1 MSEMELS
8 EKVKKEENST
18 EEETEKEAEI
28 GKDIENSENMD
39 NNEKELSLTEDTSL
53 QQEKKRYI
61 NLYFCQI
68 SIGIIFTL
76 LYILISI
83 LMNVINRIIFHTYH
97 FKFNFTILFF
107 QQLFALITFTLLSKY
122 SSTYRNK
129 VGEISFDDFKS
140 LYKNYV
146 SFTLIFILNNLC
158 GFIGSQKI
166 VNTPMYLTLRKL
178 VLVMIYLY
186 DLLIDKKKIANFTTA
201 CIILVTFGTIL
212 AGIEDF
218 STDYLGYFI
227 VLLYNSFTVLYNKL
241 TEIFKKNTGI
251 PNLKLLVY
259 NSYLSCPL
267 LFFLIIIS
275 GEIGKLY
282 KYFSGEKIFEGTYF
296 GLFSNLL
303 ASFGFCVAM
312 IMSFF
317 ISNEKNSSLFTSMLS
332 NSKDIVITAISYFYL
347 PKTKFTFC
355 IIGGLLISTLAAVM
369 ISVKSMSDNLKKKDI
384 KEYTPIQIVE
394 EEKKKEAV

>member
-1 MSEMELS
+1 MSEIELS
-8 EKVKKEENST
+8 EKTKKEEKST
-18 EEETEKEAEI
+18 DEETEKEPEI
-28 GKDIENSENMD
+28 GKSIEK
-39 NNEKELSLTEDTSL
+39 NEKELSLTEDSDL

-68 SIGIIFTL
+68 SIGIIFAY
-76 LYILISI
+76 LYIIISI
-83 LMNVINRIIFHTYH
+83 LMNVINRIIFHTYN

-107 QQLFALITFTLLSKY
+107 QQLFALITFILLSRY

-140 LYKNYV
+140 LWKNYS

-186 DLLIDKKKIANFTTA
+186 DLFIDKKKITNFTTL
-201 CIILVTFGTIL
+201 CIILVTFGSIL

-227 VLLYNSFTVLYNKL
+227 VIMYNSFTVLYNKL

-259 NSYLSCPL
+259 NSFLSCPL
-267 LFFLIIIS
+267 LFLLILLS
-275 GEIGKLY
+275 GEYQNLY
-282 KYFSGEKIFEGTYF
+282 NYFSGEKIFEGTYF
-296 GLFSNLL
+296 GLFINLL
-303 ASFGFCVAM
+303 SSFGFCVAM

-317 ISNEKNSSLFTSMLS
+317 ISNEKNSSLFTAMLS
-332 NSKDIVITAISYFYL
+332 NSKDIAITGISYFWL

-355 IIGGLLISTLAAVM
+355 IIGGLLISTFGAVM
-369 ISVKSMSDNLKKKDI
+369 ISVKSMLDNLKKKEI
-384 KEYTPIQIVE
+384 KEYAPIKIIE
-394 EEKKKEAV
+394 EDKNV